1 MNFLKNHWFDVGV
14 ILGICCGIYLYF
26 VHGQISAL
34 QELMWVSLIT
44 LFAHQVE
51 EYRYP
56 GYFPGNLNTVIFKS
70 NQPDRYPLNT
80 YSALIINVVLGWGS
94 YLLAAL
100 FIDKAPWLGLA
111 TILISVGNIL
121 FHIIICNI
129 KGRTFYNPGMITSLF
144 LFAPVC
150 YLFFDMVITNH
161 MMTPADW
168 IIGTLLGILLSFG
181 GILGLVI
188 FMKDKNTK
196 SIFAQRFLI
205 PKK

>member
-1 MNFLKNHWFDVGV
+1 MNFLKNHWFDIGV

-34 QELMWVSLIT
+34 QELMWISLIT

-80 YSALIINVVLGWGS
+80 YSALIINVIIGWGF

-100 FIDKAPWLGLA
+100 FVDKAPWLGLA
-111 TILISVGNIL
+111 TILISVGNTF
-121 FHIIICNI
+121 FHIIVCNI
-129 KGRTFYNPGMITSLF
+129 KGRTFYNPGLITSLF
-144 LFAPVC
+144 LFTPVS

-161 MMTPADW
+161 MMSSTDW
-168 IIGTLLGILLSFG
+168 AIGIILGAAINFG